1 MEKLVLVIHS
11 ISAFVIIVLILL
23 QQGKGAAAG
32 ASFGSG
38 ASQTVFGSD
47 GSSSFF
53 TRATAIFATLFFVLS
68 ITLAVM
74 AKNHSK
80 VAVQGLPIV
89 PAAAQ
94 SAPAAVPASSDVPV
108 APATQNQAAPAANDV
123 PVTTEQSK

>member
-1 MEKLVLVIHS
+1 
-11 ISAFVIIVLILL
+11 
-23 QQGKGAAAG
+23 
-32 ASFGSG
+32 
-38 ASQTVFGSD
+38 
-47 GSSSFF
+47 
-53 TRATAIFATLFFVLS
+53 LS

-94 SAPAAVPASSDVPV
+94 SAPAAAVPASSDVPV